1 MGQIIRYL
9 EPEEKEKARTLWSQA
24 FFEDSEEFDQYYFTE
39 KIKDNQ
45 ILVKEEDG
53 AIISMV
59 HLNPYKIRL
68 GTFCAQINYIV
79 GVATDD
85 KRRHQGHMRDLLSKM
100 LQDGWEKGEPFTFLM
115 PADRAIY
122 EPFGFRFIFDKPQN
136 QLKSRISAG
145 CGAERQRENLRIEEY
160 MAGALLGNRKLIKE
174 IAGFMETWLSER
186 FQVYAV
192 RDWSYVKNLLT
203 ELASEDGRIE
213 LFYEGSQLKGIRA
226 DWGWEE
232 KEQRLLYVPDDWMEK
247 RSDPKPAI
255 MARIVNMKEFLQL
268 FSLKPDTKQDT
279 EVLLEIEDPLISHNN
294 GLWRWNLTQNGA
306 ECEKLLQKPEK
317 EPDLK
322 CLTDQLMQW
331 LMGYEESEKIFLKN
345 CPGLLW
351 QKQINIFQ
359 GIFLDEEV

>member
-1 MGQIIRYL
+1 MEQIIRYL

-53 AIISMV
+53 TIISML

-68 GTFCAQINYIV
+68 GTCCTRLNYIV
-79 GVATDD
+79 GVATDEE
-85 KRRHQGHMRDLLSKM
+85 RRHQGHMRDLLSKM
-100 LQDGWEKGEPFTFLM
+100 LQDGWKKGEPFTFLM
-115 PADRAIY
+115 PADKAIY

-136 QLKSRISAG
+136 QLKSKILDEFKAK
-145 CGAERQRENLRIEEY
+145 RQEGNLRLETY
-160 MAGALLGNRKLIKE
+160 MAEALTGDRERIKE
-174 IAGFMETWLSER
+174 LADFMEVWLSER

-192 RDWSYVKNLLT
+192 RDWLYMKNLLM
-203 ELASEDGRIE
+203 ELASEDGCIE
-213 LFYEGSQLKGIRA
+213 LFYEGSRLKGIRA

-232 KEQRLLYVPDDWMEK
+232 KEQRLLYVPDDWTEK
-247 RSDPKPAI
+247 TAVSKPTI
-255 MARIVNMKEFLQL
+255 MGRIVNMKEFLQL
-268 FSLKPDTKQDT
+268 FALKPGTKEDA
-279 EVLLEIEDPLISHNN
+279 EIFLEIEDSLISHNN

-306 ECEKLLQKPEK
+306 KCEKLQRKPEK
-317 EPDLK
+317 DPDLR
-322 CLTDQLMQW
+322 CSAGQLMQW
-331 LMGYEESEKIFLKN
+331 LMGYEEPEKIFLKD